1 MRDRLSTG
9 PDIKGIRIR
18 EKRFSFGSFDL
29 VHDSSQKD
37 WGDVSSISL
46 FTEVEL
52 EGYQILFVD
61 FFLKVD
67 TVQKQVNPVED
78 CLPRMDSEVGKKD
91 RTRHLTSSA
100 SIAILT
106 LGARGVKESEA
117 TPKGLGFPVRYFSHY
132 NVPLPAK
139 AERGTCRPES
149 RSKGLTF
156 HDKIK

>member
-1 MRDRLSTG
+1 
-9 PDIKGIRIR
+9 
-18 EKRFSFGSFDL
+18 L

-91 RTRHLTSSA
+91 RTRHFTSSA

-106 LGARGVKESEA
+106 LGARGVKESQNREVA
-117 TPKGLGFPVRYFSHY
+117 LCSRMKKKQAGGPVRSSEKSCGETSISLTTETSCLGS
-132 NVPLPAK
+132 VPTAPQA
-139 AERGTCRPES
+139 
-149 RSKGLTF
+149 
-156 HDKIK
+156 

>member
-18 EKRFSFGSFDL
+18 EKRFSFASFDL

-52 EGYQILFVD
+52 EGYQILFID

-67 TVQKQVNPVED
+67 TVQKQVNPVEG
-78 CLPRMDSEVGKKD
+78 CLPRVDSEVGKKD
-91 RTRHLTSSA
+91 RTRHFTSSA
-100 SIAILT
+100 IIAILT
-106 LGARGVKESEA
+106 LGVRGVKESQ
-117 TPKGLGFPVRYFSHY
+117 
-132 NVPLPAK
+132 N
-139 AERGTCRPES
+139 
-149 RSKGLTF
+149 RSDPPFLQRLIG
-156 HDKIK
+156 

>member
-37 WGDVSSISL
+37 WEDVSSISL

-61 FFLKVD
+61 FFLKID

-91 RTRHLTSSA
+91 RTRHFTSSA

-106 LGARGVKESEA
+106 LGARGVKESQNREVA
-117 TPKGLGFPVRYFSHY
+117 LCSRMKKNRRAGRCGLRRSPAVK
-132 NVPLPAK
+132 PL
-139 AERGTCRPES
+139 S
-149 RSKGLTF
+149 V
-156 HDKIK
+156 